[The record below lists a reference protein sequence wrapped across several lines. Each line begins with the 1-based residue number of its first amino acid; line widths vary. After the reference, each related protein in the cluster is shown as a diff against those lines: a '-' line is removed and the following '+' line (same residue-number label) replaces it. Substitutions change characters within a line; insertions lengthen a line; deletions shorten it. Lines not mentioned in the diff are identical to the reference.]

1 MKTTKLGRR
10 ILLTG
15 ATATAALMG
24 AVRAS
29 FPSGAF
35 AQAAGRSTG

>member
-1 MKTTKLGRR
+1 MKNSKLGRR
-10 ILLTG
+10 SILKG

-29 FPSGAF
+29 FPAGAF
-35 AQAAGRSTG
+35 A